1 MEKYYR
7 MVIDLY
13 KEVLLI
19 NRVNPDRVLDA
30 QREISNAIT
39 TAIITNEPTGEL
51 ELLKSDIE
59 NLKSHISMNTVI
71 SKQIMERFYSALD
84 AIIAMKKIRG
94 VNTYCR
100 LNNIDRRN
108 FIAQRKDLERGW
120 FQLSWL
126 YPMVK
131 EYGVSAKWL
140 LTGFGRMF
148 EEQK

>member
-51 ELLKSDIE
+51 ELLKSDIG
-59 NLKSHISMNTVI
+59 NLKSHIS
-71 SKQIMERFYSALD
+71 Q
-84 AIIAMKKIRG
+84 
-94 VNTYCR
+94 
-100 LNNIDRRN
+100 
-108 FIAQRKDLERGW
+108 
-120 FQLSWL
+120 
-126 YPMVK
+126 
-131 EYGVSAKWL
+131 
-140 LTGFGRMF
+140 
-148 EEQK
+148 

>member
-1 MEKYYR
+1 
-7 MVIDLY
+7 
-13 KEVLLI
+13 
-19 NRVNPDRVLDA
+19 
-30 QREISNAIT
+30 
-39 TAIITNEPTGEL
+39 
-51 ELLKSDIE
+51 
-59 NLKSHISMNTVI
+59 
-71 SKQIMERFYSALD
+71 MERFYSALD

-131 EYGVSAKWL
+131 EYGVSANGCL
-140 LTGFGRMF
+140 LDL
-148 EEQK
+148 EECLKNKNSPTQTLLVCMGLFLTNIPYHKLASHFLPDFVLSQIINAPVTTIPTVKIAPNISISIILKLYFLL

>member
-13 KEVLLI
+13 KEVL

-59 NLKSHISMNTVI
+59 NLKSHIS
-71 SKQIMERFYSALD
+71 Q
-84 AIIAMKKIRG
+84 
-94 VNTYCR
+94 
-100 LNNIDRRN
+100 
-108 FIAQRKDLERGW
+108 
-120 FQLSWL
+120 
-126 YPMVK
+126 
-131 EYGVSAKWL
+131 
-140 LTGFGRMF
+140 
-148 EEQK
+148 

>member
-59 NLKSHISMNTVI
+59 NLKSHIC
-71 SKQIMERFYSALD
+71 KQIMERFYSALD